1 MPLSKSISP
10 FRKRAG
16 SSLIIMQSL
25 LRTVLLFILLV
36 LVFAAASEPEE
47 VNSAFFFACS
57 GGDVSTAK
65 VMLEKDPSLAHA
77 TTKQGEHCLHLTA
90 LSGSAEIAKLILDAG
105 GDPNIRSTWVDGL
118 RMHPL
123 SWNTFYGRHEIIEL
137 LLQYGADVNSDFDLK
152 DGDYEK
158 KTVVLDVVE
167 QILLGGE
174 EREENERFVQTRNI
188 LVKHG
193 AVRYATLEPE
203 L

>member
-1 MPLSKSISP
+1 M
-10 FRKRAG
+10 
-16 SSLIIMQSL
+16 SL
-25 LRTVLLFILLV
+25 LRTVLLFLLLV
-36 LVFAAASEPEE
+36 LVVVAASSDPEE
-47 VNSAFFFACS
+47 ENSAFFFACS
-57 GGDVSTAK
+57 GGDVSTVKA
-65 VMLEKDPSLAHA
+65 MLENDPSLAHA

-105 GDPNIRSTWVDGL
+105 GDPNIRTKWADGL

-137 LLQYGADVNSDFDLK
+137 LLQHGADVNSDFDLK

-167 QILLGGE
+167 QILMGGE
-174 EREENERFVQTRNI
+174 DKEENERFVQTRNI

>member
-1 MPLSKSISP
+1 M
-10 FRKRAG
+10 
-16 SSLIIMQSL
+16 SL
-25 LRTVLLFILLV
+25 LRTVVLLFLLLV
-36 LVFAAASEPEE
+36 LVFAASLADPEE

-105 GDPNIRSTWVDGL
+105 GDPNIRTTWADGL

-137 LLQYGADVNSDFDLK
+137 LLQYGADVNADIDFK

-167 QILLGGE
+167 QILMGGGE
-174 EREENERFVQTRNI
+174 DKEENERFVQTRNI

>member
-1 MPLSKSISP
+1 M
-10 FRKRAG
+10 
-16 SSLIIMQSL
+16 SL
-25 LRTVLLFILLV
+25 LRTVLLFLLLV
-36 LVFAAASEPEE
+36 LVFAASSDPEE

-105 GDPNIRSTWVDGL
+105 GDPNIRTKWADGL

-137 LLQYGADVNSDFDLK
+137 LLQYGADVNSDFNLNDR
-152 DGDYEK
+152 EK

-167 QILLGGE
+167 QILMGGE
-174 EREENERFVQTRNI
+174 DKEENERFVQTRNI